1 MNVVRPLGHIA
12 GNLAMLALA
21 IRYRVRFAPEG
32 TILVCW
38 RGDDGCLYL
47 EPASHPV
54 TRAIERT
61 ARHQV
66 IARYRKHPSVGW
78 SDVLDDLE
86 RARLDFAA
94 QSLAEAMEGV
104 ACP

>member
-1 MNVVRPLGHIA
+1 MSEVRPIGHVA
-12 GNLAMLALA
+12 ANLPMLALA

-32 TILVCW
+32 TIHVCW

-54 TRAIERT
+54 ARSIERVVP
-61 ARHQV
+61 HQI
-66 IARYRKHPSVGW
+66 IARYRKRPSVGW
-78 SDVLDDLE
+78 CEIQDDLE

-94 QSLAEAMEGV
+94 QSLAEAMEAV
-104 ACP
+104 CP